1 MEVIPLKKKYSLDF
15 SIQRDS
21 DRLRAV
27 QEILDTMDTDPT
39 ATELEQM
46 ASYILYGKD
55 ENGQNS
61 IQRNETIDKDKRY
74 KSYKTKDDKVQSL
87 DEIMEAPGF
96 DEQQVRSAYKRDSYT
111 APKPTINRPKFDKDG
126 NMIDP
131 GDSDVPLMREQWEI
145 IDRWQHMLD
154 VAQGKV
160 PPQENDTIISDP
172 YRIYQL
178 KHNLIDI
185 RKHQYYL
192 KDSAKPT
199 LHFQNL
205 DHPKPQFYDW
215 CGDSF
220 YWISRNEWQRRV
232 DHSYTSRISRNLADY
247 ETRGEGDNLEV
258 KWVVCEHTFDWEN
271 PKHVRALL
279 NHYHNLHET
288 MYDKLNTYGCTLL
301 WDFDRYVSMCDFSEL
316 RFFLIELR
324 KAGLAYDDMLEEM
337 QSKYGME
344 YSPNYLVSVVS
355 TEIPNKIAKTI
366 KKIRL
371 EEETPP
377 EQRKTCIHCG
387 KTLPAHPLFFSRNN
401 SHKDG
406 LSNTCKECDRASRI
420 KRGVISSGDLRKK
433 DPTLPQVQT

>member
-21 DRLRAV
+21 DRLHAV
-27 QEILDTMDTDPT
+27 EQILDTMETDPT
-39 ATELEQM
+39 PTELEQM

-96 DEQQVRSAYKRDSYT
+96 DEQQMKSAYKRDSYT
-111 APKPTINRPKFDKDG
+111 APKPTITRPRYDKKTG
-126 NMIDP
+126 EMIDP
-131 GDSDVPLMREQWEI
+131 GDSEVPGMIEQWEI
-145 IDRWQHMLD
+145 IDRWQRMLD
-154 VAQGKV
+154 VAQGKIA
-160 PPQENDTIISDP
+160 PNEGDTLVTDP

-192 KDSAKPT
+192 KDSYKPT

-215 CGDSF
+215 TSDSF
-220 YWISRNEWQRRV
+220 YWISHEEWEKRV
-232 DHSYTSRISRNLADY
+232 DHSYTSRISRNIGDY
-247 ETRGEGDNLEV
+247 EVREDGMI

-279 NHYHNLHET
+279 NHYHTLYES
-288 MYDKLNTYGCTLL
+288 MYDKLNTYSRTLL
-301 WDFDRYVSMCDFSEL
+301 WDFDRYVDMCDFTEL
-316 RFFLIELR
+316 RLFFIELR
-324 KAGLAYDDMLEEM
+324 KEGLAYDDILEEM
-337 QSKYGME
+337 RAKYAAE
-344 YSPNYLVSVVS
+344 YSPNYLVSVIS
-355 TEIPNKIAKTI
+355 TEIPNKIAKTA
-366 KKIRL
+366 KRYRL
-371 EEETPP
+371 ESETPL

-387 KTLPAHPLFFSRNN
+387 KALPADPLFFSRNN

-420 KRGVISSGDLRKK
+420 KRGVISGGDLRKK
-433 DPTLPQVQT
+433 DPTLPQV